1 MPIASPT
8 APERAAVT
16 AEDAALK
23 VPVSSRVVGC
33 PQRSLSIRALRD
45 RDRRVAPPNRREF
58 CREQEADRYVARIVE
73 MELWDLEDVD
83 LVGPAFSIFIHTGDD
98 SGFRAVR
105 TA

>member
-1 MPIASPT
+1 M
-8 APERAAVT
+8 
-16 AEDAALK
+16 
-23 VPVSSRVVGC
+23 
-33 PQRSLSIRALRD
+33 
-45 RDRRVAPPNRREF
+45 
-58 CREQEADRYVARIVE
+58 ARIVE